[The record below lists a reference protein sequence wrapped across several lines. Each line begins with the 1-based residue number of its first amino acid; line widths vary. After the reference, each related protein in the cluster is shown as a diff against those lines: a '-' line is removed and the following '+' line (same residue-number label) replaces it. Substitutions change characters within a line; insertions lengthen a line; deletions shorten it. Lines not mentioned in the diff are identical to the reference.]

1 MKKVLLTA
9 LAIFA
14 FGFANAQDGGFR
26 VGLHAGIPMG
36 DAKDI
41 YSANFGADVAYMW
54 PVAENFLAGL
64 TTGYSYYSGKSVEY
78 SDGFTTI
85 SVKTNGA
92 FIPVAATGQYTIA
105 DKLFLGVDLG
115 YAVYVGDGDGDGGF
129 LYQPKIGYD
138 LGKVDLALSYKGISV
153 TGGTISS
160 VNLSAAYKF
169 GK

>member
-1 MKKVLLTA
+1 MKKVFLSA

-41 YSANFGADVAYMW
+41 YSVNFGADVAYMW
-54 PVAENFLAGL
+54 PVAENFLAGA
-64 TTGYSYYSGKSVEY
+64 TTGYSYYSGKSY
-78 SDGFTTI
+78 DTGFGE
-85 SVKTNGA
+85 VKVNGA

-115 YAVYVGDGDGDGGF
+115 YAIYVGDSDGDGGF

-138 LGKVDLALSYKGISV
+138 LGKVDIALSYKGISV
-153 TGGTISS
+153 SGGTVSS